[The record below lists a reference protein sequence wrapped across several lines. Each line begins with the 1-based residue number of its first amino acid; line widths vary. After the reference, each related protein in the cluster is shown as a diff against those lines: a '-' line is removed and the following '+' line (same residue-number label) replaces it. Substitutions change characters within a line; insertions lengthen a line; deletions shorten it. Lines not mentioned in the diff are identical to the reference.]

1 MLHFIIE
8 ITYTAT
14 LPEIDR
20 VLPAHRAFLQTGY
33 DCGLLLLSGPQ
44 NPRTGGVLVARA
56 ASRAELEAFLRDDPY
71 QAQGL
76 ATYRFLEFNPVKRQP
91 LVEGWVT
98 GR

>member
-71 QAQGL
+71 QAQGNHL
-76 ATYRFLEFNPVKRQP
+76 RDRVAQSDTSTIQNMVPSMC
-91 LVEGWVT
+91 GS
-98 GR
+98 